1 MILTEDE
8 GQESVEEEEIDT
20 NFTRLTD
27 VRKKIADIS
36 KRLIKLKKVA
46 GVSLSSKPSGSSLS
60 SVSAQSELV
69 TVTSDARQS
78 GSDAPEPV
86 AKVEGHANVPPDTL
100 PTRNGAVKGQNE
112 VTSAQ
117 NGEVKGHVSA
127 TITVQMGEVK
137 GQTVECSYH
146 TGEVKGDFSSCQ
158 GDTPRPVV
166 NFESK
171 LNTDEQVAK
180 ESSKEL
186 SVSLPVQSSCLDVPH
201 QPSGNGVD
209 LISETDTSSIDTST
223 QENCSAQRDDDVS
236 VVKSDSWPD
245 SIPVEKDADREEDPL
260 SIKNDGVHVASP
272 VAAESCDILS
282 PSTTTTSSNGN
293 TLNLPEQDD
302 ATSCQPPSS
311 FSSVLPPSVNL
322 SHTYHQ
328 PSTLSTQQRMDSI
341 PVPSASPQATPT
353 CIVSSNLEPSSHP
366 QLSTIAN
373 DSSTFTSGETLP
385 TVTPTQPGSPPKLTS
400 NVITSAGHMTSTL
413 APCPLNSCTSTN
425 YSQSLPGFSQPFA
438 PMEFSAPGVPVA
450 TPGVSQ
456 PPVRRRP
463 VGIGRGGRPLS
474 PLDVR
479 TVGATGMYPP
489 GKPIV
494 RVSPRRQ
501 QLPYYYVPQPQYLP
515 QGKGLLPLPGSYS
528 RPATPI
534 PVTPLPVAPEERWI
548 YMNHRQQYVYGNGKL
563 GDFPPLG
570 SGAGLDII

>member
-8 GQESVEEEEIDT
+8 GQESVEEEEIET

-36 KRLIKLKKVA
+36 KRLTKLKKVA

-60 SVSAQSELV
+60 SVSAQSELA
-69 TVTSDARQS
+69 TVTSYARRS
-78 GSDAPEPV
+78 DSDAPEPV
-86 AKVEGHANVPPDTL
+86 AEVEGHATVPPDTL
-100 PTRNGAVKGQNE
+100 PTW
-112 VTSAQ
+112 
-117 NGEVKGHVSA
+117 NGEVKGQTDVAAAQNGDIKDHVDA
-127 TITVQMGEVK
+127 TVAMHMSEVK
-137 GQTVECSYH
+137 GQTVECSSYH
-146 TGEVKGDFSSCQ
+146 KGDSSSCQ
-158 GDTPRPVV
+158 GDAPRPVI
-166 NFESK
+166 K
-171 LNTDEQVAK
+171 LNTGEQNAK

-186 SVSLPVQSSCLDVPH
+186 SVSLPVQSSCLDVRY

-209 LISETDTSSIDTST
+209 LVSETDTSSIDTST
-223 QENCSAQRDDDVS
+223 RENSSVQRDDVVS
-236 VVKSDSWPD
+236 MVKSDSWPD
-245 SIPVEKDADREEDPL
+245 SIPVEKDAVGKEDPF
-260 SIKNDGVHVASP
+260 SIKNDGVHVGSP
-272 VAAESCDILS
+272 AAAESCDILS

-311 FSSVLPPSVNL
+311 FSSVFPSSVNL

-328 PSTLSTQQRMDSI
+328 PSTLSSTQQHTDSI
-341 PVPSASPQATPT
+341 PVPSASSQAAPT
-353 CIVSSNLEPSSHP
+353 CTVSSNLTPCLPP

-373 DSSTFTSGETLP
+373 DSSTFTSGETPP

-400 NVITSAGHMTSTL
+400 NVITSVGHMTSTL

-425 YSQSLPGFSQPFA
+425 YSQSLPAFSQPFA
-438 PMEFSAPGVPVA
+438 PMEFSPPGVPVA
-450 TPGVSQ
+450 TPGFSQ

-479 TVGATGMYPP
+479 TVGAAGMYPP